1 MAKETFMAAFVA
13 ALMGMF
19 VFLFSSCTKD
29 SQFLGMD
36 EEITSTKSQPVE
48 STVNFE
54 ISSFTFAAD
63 TAECSL
69 QGTAMMEIEKTLRTN
84 GEISEGIVLH
94 KSLSSN
100 VFFNAQPVKVDVA
113 EEALLNKV
121 ELSAAS
127 RVDVAPKATADS
139 AVTYGAT
146 FSFSFNAGERVLAM
160 ASWQNFSVDGNEFS
174 AADVDTV
181 TFTGAQIAHMYATS
195 ETVKVAEINLFFDVE
210 MTVNGKPCSYAVRV
224 PVQRVYTAVP
234 TTPAEYSER
243 IENVSYNGEF
253 SVKAQSLQ
261 TDYQAVSCDRVT
273 LLGNEK
279 VADEKTQLPLNLRA
293 AFNVSSSEQAFES
306 EDDLMNVSLVG
317 TEYGDD
323 KVNISN
329 NGKFATTSRAR
340 EEYFTLNGGEK
351 VAVASLYEYASYN
364 GDVLPYSSI
373 GNISFAKSEVV
384 EDAEKSSDDRKVAKV
399 TLRFNVD
406 VILSD
411 QAAATRGGSEEVT
424 TYEVDLSYER
434 SMQVTKPEEPS
445 EPEVPITEIF
455 PENRGKIMG
464 AAASVVPADQ
474 ENGKYAQ
481 LCFTVRFEKGATA
494 VVCPLEQIVPTK
506 EQFAEAYF
514 AKSKQFNEK
523 YNSGFFTNEA
533 NRGTYKVGV
542 WAPAIA
548 KDLSDRVAYYKDN
561 TSVRFVTFKE
571 LSNGW
576 NWRNGN
582 FSTKVEG
589 YEFSVSKDGVLSI
602 AYNGEVV
609 MRLK

>member
-1 MAKETFMAAFVA
+1 MAKETFIAAIIA
-13 ALMGMF
+13 AVMGIF
-19 VFLFSSCTKD
+19 VFSVSSCTKE

-36 EEITSTKSQPVE
+36 EIKTATKAEKPVE
-48 STVNFE
+48 STTNFE
-54 ISSFTFAAD
+54 LSSFGFAAD

-69 QGTAMMEIEKTLRTN
+69 QGTAIMEIEKTLRTN

-94 KSLSSN
+94 KSLTSN
-100 VFFNAQPVKVDVA
+100 VFFNAQPVKVEVED
-113 EEALLNKV
+113 ETLLTKV

-139 AVTYGAT
+139 AVTYGANY
-146 FSFSFNAGERVLAM
+146 SFSFNAGERVLAM

-174 AADVDTV
+174 AAVVDTV
-181 TFTGAQIAHMYATS
+181 TFTGAQIARMYTVS
-195 ETVKVAEINLFFDVE
+195 ETVKVAEINLYFNVE
-210 MTVNGKPCSYAVRV
+210 MTANSRPCSYAVRV
-224 PVQRVYTAVP
+224 PVQRVYTAEP

-279 VADEKTQLPLNLRA
+279 VADEKTRLPLNLRA

-306 EDDLMNVSLVG
+306 EDELMNVSLVAAN
-317 TEYGDD
+317 YGDD
-323 KVNISN
+323 KVNIIS

-373 GNISFAKSEVV
+373 GNISFVKGEVA
-384 EDAEKSSDDRKVAKV
+384 EDVAKSSDERKVAKV

-424 TYEVDLSYER
+424 TYEVVLSYER
-434 SMQVTKPEEPS
+434 SMQVAKPEEPK
-445 EPEVPITEIF
+445 VPITEIF
-455 PENRGKIMG
+455 PENRGKILG
-464 AAASVVPADQ
+464 AAASAVPADQ
-474 ENGKYAQ
+474 VNGKYAQ

-494 VVCPLEQIVPTK
+494 VVCPLNQIVPTK

-589 YEFSVSKDGVLSI
+589 YEFSVSEDGVLSI

-609 MRLK
+609 VRLK